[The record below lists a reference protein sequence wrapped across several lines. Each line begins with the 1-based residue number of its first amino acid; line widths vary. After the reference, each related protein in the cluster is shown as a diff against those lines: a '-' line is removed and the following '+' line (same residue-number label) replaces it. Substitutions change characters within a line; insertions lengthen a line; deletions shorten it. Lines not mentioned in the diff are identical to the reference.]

1 MGDECGGAQQ
11 GERTR
16 RSDDRN
22 DVGVG
27 SLRSDDRN
35 DVGVGSFRERWEQ
48 WESLSR
54 GGLLSP
60 HGLAGLCKGW
70 YMSFRDGGVDKN
82 AVAGV
87 VLQRVR
93 YDNSVHRRSSKTIRK
108 AGDSL
113 GSTTAGKRGP
123 RRREQDNNSCSTYEG
138 GDKHH
143 WGSAGIANKKKE
155 VDGRPD
161 ASGGSAAR
169 ESSCAEK
176 EKSSVAD
183 ADLRPDIVCR
193 ADPEKKKRSEGIGG
207 IAGGLSPPNGG
218 GTFSIIEDD

>member
-1 MGDECGGAQQ
+1 MPGDDRGDGHMVHGGPRPARMAHGDDRCDGGNM

-16 RSDDRN
+16 
-22 DVGVG
+22 
-27 SLRSDDRN
+27 RSDDRN

-123 RRREQDNNSCSTYEG
+123 RRREQDNNSCSTYGG

-143 WGSAGIANKKKE
+143 WGRSAGIGEKE

-161 ASGGSAAR
+161 ASGGSAAAR
-169 ESSCAEK
+169 ETSSCAEK
-176 EKSSVAD
+176 ERSCVATD
-183 ADLRPDIVCR
+183 AVDLRPDNSVVCR
-193 ADPEKKKRSEGIGG
+193 ASVPGKRVE
-207 IAGGLSPPNGG
+207 
-218 GTFSIIEDD
+218 